1 MADLAKETV
10 KKWKNDVAAQK
21 EKPGSTATKATPSQ
35 KASSP
40 TLPTPASS
48 GTAIPAT
55 TTNGA
60 AKAESIPA
68 NGAGGNKVRDAN
80 SDGISKHPMDHKVRD
95 GSIVLLYN
103 AICLD
108 SLQCTPPLKLQADA

>member
-21 EKPGSTATKATPSQ
+21 EKPGSATTKAIPSQ

-40 TLPTPASS
+40 TLPTPVSS
-48 GTAIPAT
+48 GTATPAMT
-55 TTNGA
+55 ANGSV
-60 AKAESIPA
+60 KAENVLPNS
-68 NGAGGNKVRDAN
+68 AGGNKVRDAN
-80 SDGISKHPMDHKVRD
+80 SDGITKHPVDHKVRD
-95 GSIVLLYN
+95 GSIILLYN

-108 SLQCTPPLKLQADA
+108 STECLPP